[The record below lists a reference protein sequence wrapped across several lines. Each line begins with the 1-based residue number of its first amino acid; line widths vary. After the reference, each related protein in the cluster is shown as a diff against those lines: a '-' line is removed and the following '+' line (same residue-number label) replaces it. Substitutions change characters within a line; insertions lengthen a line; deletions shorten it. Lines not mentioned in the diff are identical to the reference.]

1 MRINIVLVFL
11 ILAVNLKGQDVT
23 NRINE
28 IREMYQK
35 TLKEKE
41 NYTTQVKDITWE
53 SFEYN
58 EEEDRTL
65 KKTITYYY
73 DVNKIKMT
81 VISTSIISDYSS
93 YKQETECYYENDS
106 IFFIYSVER
115 SSERTSLNPEQSN
128 EMVNV
133 KEKRIYFDVLGNC
146 IRFLNKEANGTPDTI
161 DSLCQKEQNV
171 EQNCSSSTDI
181 VHEIFSLLKEE
192 RKK

>member
-1 MRINIVLVFL
+1 MRINIVFVFL

-35 TLKEKE
+35 TLMEKE
-41 NYTTQVKDITWE
+41 NYTTQAQDITWE
-53 SFEYN
+53 SFEHN

-73 DVNKIKMT
+73 DANKIKIA

-93 YKQETECYYENDS
+93 YKLETECYYENDS

-146 IRFLNKEANGTPDTI
+146 IRFLNKEANGTPDMI

-171 EQNCSSSTDI
+171 SM
-181 VHEIFSLLKEE
+181 
-192 RKK
+192 